1 MEKVI
6 TSKEAEELQNVII
19 ALSNAQAF
27 TFKEYARIMV
37 ICASA
42 LMRQEREDKNVKP
55 KRYIESGNAG
65 DRWRPQREI
74 RRT

>member
-1 MEKVI
+1 MGKFI
-6 TSKEAEELQNVII
+6 TPQEAKELQDVIVS
-19 ALSNAQAF
+19 LSDAQVF

-65 DRWRPQREI
+65 NK
-74 RRT
+74 RRS